1 METHVHVGM
10 GSIPACAG
18 EPGCPELA
26 RQGYKVYPRVCGGTE
41 ELLDSLGWHHGL
53 SPRVRGNQRHKQAAA
68 AAMRSIPAC
77 AGEPEEDLCKKTLS
91 WVYPRVCGGTWSR
104 SNGSSP
110 LGGLSPR
117 VRGNQSSAED
127 VAFKPRSIPA
137 CAGEPG
143 RCPDCQHLSRVYP
156 RVCGGTV
163 REQLGLTLAQGLSPR
178 VRGNLQDQ
186 PRGLGQLRSIP
197 ACAGEPPRPG
207 HPRVDY
213 SVYPRVCGGTSEPCE
228 SPYLHNGLSPR
239 VRGNHPA
246 HQGAPGAGG
255 SIPACAGGTIGFLT
269 KVFYGQGLSPRVR
282 GNPGYT

>member
-1 METHVHVGM
+1 M

-197 ACAGEPPRPG
+197 ACAGEPPTMLRPPSTL
-207 HPRVDY
+207 HY
-213 SVYPRVCGGTSEPCE
+213 SVYPRVCGGTAEMLRSMTWQE
-228 SPYLHNGLSPR
+228 GLSPR
-239 VRGNHPA
+239 VRGNRHA
-246 HQGAPGAGG
+246 LATLELITR
-255 SIPACAGGTIGFLT
+255 SIPACAGEP
-269 KVFYGQGLSPRVR
+269 S
-282 GNPGYT
+282 